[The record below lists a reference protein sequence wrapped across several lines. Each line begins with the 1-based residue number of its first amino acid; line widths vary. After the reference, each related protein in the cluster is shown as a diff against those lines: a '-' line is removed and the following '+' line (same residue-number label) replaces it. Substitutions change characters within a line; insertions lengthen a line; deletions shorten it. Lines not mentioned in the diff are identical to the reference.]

1 MAKKLKKIR
10 NVDELC
16 VASIRAT
23 CIDMINKSKSGHP
36 GACLGIAPIIYE
48 LYKDFVVANPFQP
61 NWINRDRVVL
71 SAGHASALLYTILH
85 LCSYDISID
94 DLQEFR
100 QFGSKTPG
108 HPEVN
113 VTPGVDAGS
122 GPLGQGIAQA
132 VGMAMAETMLSA
144 QYGSKLYNHYTYCI
158 CGDGCLEEGISQEA
172 ISFAGLQR
180 LNKLILIYDSND
192 VTLDGALTNSS
203 DDDVI
208 TRFLSA
214 HWNVIYVKDGNNLKK
229 IKRAI
234 SNAQL
239 SIDKP
244 TLVMVKTIIGYGSKN
259 QGTNKVHGSPLGEE
273 DGLNAK
279 LSYGYTYPPFEIP
292 QEVYDH
298 LKDTFLKRGELAYQ
312 KYQNVISK
320 LQENDPYLYT
330 KIMELSTNN
339 VRDYLNEKHLAMD
352 ELDSEST
359 RNTSLRVLN
368 YYHELLSN
376 FVGGSADVASSV
388 MTKLANGTTYS
399 YKNRKGTNINWGIR
413 EFFMCSAANGILLH
427 GGLRTYVGSF
437 LVFSDYSKAAI
448 RMAALQQLPSI
459 YLFSHDSLAVGEDGP
474 THQPV
479 EQLAALR
486 AIPNLNVFRP
496 CDAKETYASY
506 RLALESNK
514 TPSAIILTRQNLPLL
529 KNSSNYDL
537 VKKGG
542 YIIYKERGNYPEFT
556 IIASGSEVSLALDV
570 KKYLYSLGL
579 DIRVVSMP
587 CVELFE
593 AQDNAYQTSVLGKD
607 YAHRISIE
615 MGSTLGWHKF
625 AKFSIGVDKF
635 GASGKANDVIKNFG
649 FTKETIAKIILDH
662 IR

>member
-192 VTLDGALTNSS
+192 VTLDGALKNSS

-437 LVFSDYSKAAI
+437 LVFSDYNKAAI

-542 YIIYKERGNYPEFT
+542 YIISKERGNYPEFT

>member
-192 VTLDGALTNSS
+192 VTLDGALKNSS

-542 YIIYKERGNYPEFT
+542 YIISKERGNYPEFT

-593 AQDNAYQTSVLGKD
+593 AQDNTYQTSVLGKD

>member
-192 VTLDGALTNSS
+192 VTLDGALKNSS

-330 KIMELSTNN
+330 KIIELSTNN

-427 GGLRTYVGSF
+427 GGLRTYVGTF
-437 LVFSDYSKAAI
+437 MVFSDYCKAAI
-448 RMAALQQLPSI
+448 RMSALQGLPQI

-474 THQPV
+474 THEPI
-479 EQLAALR
+479 EQLAMLR
-486 AIPNLNVFRP
+486 SIPNLNVFRP
-496 CDAKETYASY
+496 ADAKETAAAYK
-506 RLALESNK
+506 LALESTT
-514 TPSAIILTRQNLPLL
+514 TPSVIILTRQNLPLL
-529 KNSSNYDL
+529 DGSSDYDG
-537 VKKGG
+537 VAKGG
-542 YIIYKERGNYPEFT
+542 YIVSKEKANRVDFT
-556 IIASGSEVSLALDV
+556 LIGTGSEVSLCIEAQ
-570 KKYLYSLGL
+570 KKLEAMGYSV
-579 DIRVVSMP
+579 RVVSIP
-587 CVELFE
+587 CFELFDKQSKSYKDLIRE
-593 AQDNAYQTSVLGKD
+593 IMQDQYAGKT
-607 YAHRISIE
+607 HQ
-615 MGSTLGWHKF
+615 
-625 AKFSIGVDKF
+625 
-635 GASGKANDVIKNFG
+635 
-649 FTKETIAKIILDH
+649 
-662 IR
+662 

>member
-192 VTLDGALTNSS
+192 VTLDGALKNSS

-413 EFFMCSAANGILLH
+413 EFFMCSAAM
-427 GGLRTYVGSF
+427 
-437 LVFSDYSKAAI
+437 VFYY
-448 RMAALQQLPSI
+448 M
-459 YLFSHDSLAVGEDGP
+459 
-474 THQPV
+474 
-479 EQLAALR
+479 
-486 AIPNLNVFRP
+486 
-496 CDAKETYASY
+496 
-506 RLALESNK
+506 
-514 TPSAIILTRQNLPLL
+514 
-529 KNSSNYDL
+529 
-537 VKKGG
+537 
-542 YIIYKERGNYPEFT
+542 
-556 IIASGSEVSLALDV
+556 
-570 KKYLYSLGL
+570 
-579 DIRVVSMP
+579 
-587 CVELFE
+587 
-593 AQDNAYQTSVLGKD
+593 
-607 YAHRISIE
+607 
-615 MGSTLGWHKF
+615 
-625 AKFSIGVDKF
+625 VD
-635 GASGKANDVIKNFG
+635 
-649 FTKETIAKIILDH
+649 
-662 IR
+662 

>member
-192 VTLDGALTNSS
+192 VTLDGALKNSS

-542 YIIYKERGNYPEFT
+542 YIISKERGNYPEFT

-587 CVELFE
+587 CVELFK

>member
-192 VTLDGALTNSS
+192 VTLDGALKNSS

-330 KIMELSTNN
+330 KIIELSTNN

-542 YIIYKERGNYPEFT
+542 YIISKERGNYPEFT